1 MFVFGTSMTLLG
13 PIPKG
18 LMKAAAS
25 EERTQ
30 PAWPGRPTSK
40 STAGSPA
47 SCRGHGPAPERLI
60 MSPFKASVMSHAR
73 ANVLT
78 TRRCLPT
85 DSCPVTTSARPVQGE
100 NSQNV
105 WELLP
110 VFQDNRICHC
120 YTPARW
126 LPCWHRS
133 YFVVCMLQWGSV
145 IVLGHF

>member
-25 EERTQ
+25 QERTQ

-73 ANVLT
+73 ANVLM

-100 NSQNV
+100 HSQHV

-110 VFQDNRICHC
+110 VFQDNHHRGYATAIPQQGGCHTGIAAALWSAC
-120 YTPARW
+120 YNGA
-126 LPCWHRS
+126 
-133 YFVVCMLQWGSV
+133 V
-145 IVLGHF
+145 